1 MFGRILVRVNLRKYT
16 HNSISDNMAVA
27 THARRF
33 RKAGA
38 YMALALLLPFA
49 TIIDG
54 VADILIKKG
63 VSKRISQIAGT
74 FFALCSLAAAVSI
87 SLRACANSVA
97 RPAAAAAAAG
107 QNATSNVA
115 QHITFEIKISMLN
128 PVSNFAAIFQS
139 VGAFI
144 ASILAFSFS
153 TFFYISS
160 YPWCTFCMLA
170 FIFWALTF
178 LSE

>member
-1 MFGRILVRVNLRKYT
+1 
-16 HNSISDNMAVA
+16 MAVA

-115 QHITFEIKISMLN
+115 HYNTIFKPSLRQFSLPASARISTL
-128 PVSNFAAIFQS
+128 VLFIH
-139 VGAFI
+139 GA
-144 ASILAFSFS
+144 SFV
-153 TFFYISS
+153 
-160 YPWCTFCMLA
+160 C
-170 FIFWALTF
+170 
-178 LSE
+178 